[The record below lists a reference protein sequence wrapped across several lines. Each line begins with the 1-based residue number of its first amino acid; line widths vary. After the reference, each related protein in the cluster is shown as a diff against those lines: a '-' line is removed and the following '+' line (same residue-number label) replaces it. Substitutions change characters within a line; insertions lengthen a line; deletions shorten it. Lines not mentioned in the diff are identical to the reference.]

1 MDKFKNKEDRESRIQ
16 LAIQAIL
23 EKKMSYAQAAKCY
36 NVAKST
42 LFDRT
47 KGSSNNRGA
56 PRKMSNITEAII
68 VDLLKFMSDIGFGL
82 NRKDVFIVVENYLK
96 ESNQSSLFKDG
107 KPTRKWYSGF
117 MNKYRKEICP
127 RKVSGMQT
135 IRAVATQPAII
146 DNWFEELAVA
156 YNEHNLGDKPFQ
168 IFNCDES
175 GLQFDQ
181 GKVEIICRKGTKNP
195 KKLAP
200 SNEKQMTTILT
211 CCDAFGNYLPHQIIY
226 KGKHVMKDWCK
237 GGAQNVYYNSSSSG
251 WMESEHFLSW
261 FKTVFL
267 PHTNKL
273 SGFKVLILDGHASH
287 MSLELKKKALENYI
301 LLWRLPAHTSHFL
314 QPLDVGVFKTVKG
327 EWKRIVESYLTKN
340 HFQSLTNRHFPAMF
354 QDLIQNGGFK
364 PENARSG
371 FKNTGIFPLD
381 RSQISSKKT
390 SIGAVFQAVESN
402 NIENLFDSSTV
413 SSPLVMGNAPNTPS
427 RMSNR
432 EFLLKSFATL
442 NNAVQQVGKDINKS
456 VLNMLRDQLTPT
468 LNKRVQKSER
478 IKRPANYN
486 MTSADAIA
494 YDEAE
499 QASKKQKLD
508 EQAAKKSTREQKK
521 IATATQ
527 KAKNAQKRE
536 EKKKRDKVSLK
547 HQVKKVKRQRIN

>member
-1 MDKFKNKEDRESRIQ
+1 
-16 LAIQAIL
+16 
-23 EKKMSYAQAAKCY
+23 
-36 NVAKST
+36 
-42 LFDRT
+42 
-47 KGSSNNRGA
+47 
-56 PRKMSNITEAII
+56 
-68 VDLLKFMSDIGFGL
+68 MSDIDFGL

-96 ESNQSSLFKDG
+96 ESNQRSLFKDG

-146 DNWFEELAVA
+146 DNWFEQLAVA
-156 YNEHNLGDKPFQ
+156 YNEHNLGDKLFQ
-168 IFNCDES
+168 IFNCAES

-181 GKVEIICRKGTKNP
+181 GKVKIICKKGTKNP
-195 KKLAP
+195 EKLAP

-211 CCDAFGNYLPHQIIY
+211 CFNSFGNYLPHQIIY

-267 PHTNKL
+267 PHANKL
-273 SGFKVLILDGHASH
+273 SGFKVLKLDGHISH
-287 MSLELKKKALENYI
+287 MSLELKKKALENSI
-301 LLWRLPAHTSHFL
+301 LLWGLPAHTSHFL

-327 EWKRIVESYLTKN
+327 AWKRIVESYLTKN
-340 HFQSLTNRHFPAMF
+340 HSQSLTNRHFPAMF
-354 QDLIQNGGFK
+354 KDLIQNGGFK

-381 RSQISSKKT
+381 RLQISSKKT
-390 SIGAVFQAVESN
+390 SIGAVFQAVEN
-402 NIENLFDSSTV
+402 NIIENLFDSSTV
-413 SSPLVMGNAPNTPS
+413 SSPLVTGNATNTPNTPS

-478 IKRPANYN
+478 IKRPAN

-508 EQAAKKSTREQKK
+508 EQAAKKFTREQKRFPLLLK
-521 IATATQ
+521 
-527 KAKNAQKRE
+527 KRKMHRK
-536 EKKKRDKVSLK
+536 EKKKKS
-547 HQVKKVKRQRIN
+547 